1 MADKP
6 KKKLEDRLE
15 SIFSQMPAVDAQGED
30 AEPPG
35 EKPQANE
42 VTSAQPPP
50 AQPQGEPPVQPPTQ
64 YPAPHPQ
71 HPAPPP
77 PPQYPPQQ
85 YPPQQYP
92 PQQYPPQQYPPQQYP
107 PQQYPPQQYPPQQ
120 YPPQQYPPQQ
130 YPPPGWPADQPPP
143 QPGLEHTWVS
153 PPPPVP
159 GTYPPPDPNRPPP
172 AENWPPAPGEMQ
184 AASELAPLD
193 DTADSA
199 AATLEGMAPEQII
212 KAKRLYNEVVL
223 QMCAVADNLA
233 QGIAVD
239 ATPVLRRVEKVIIEL
254 RNDDRMLLAMSH
266 APLAMVERAVGTIR
280 SPEVVLYGVNAMIYG
295 LKIGISLDLA
305 PDKLSYLGMSAV
317 LQNVGYLGMSRDSL
331 PTTPDAVLA
340 TLSER
345 PGEFDRYLNLIN
357 ILHFNVDTVKRIVG
371 IAKFNDSGLTDTYND
386 NLEIKFATLNQICD
400 VFVHL
405 INCRDQGSRLSPHDA
420 MRILSKDLKEQ
431 FHPTYVKLFLNQLTI
446 FPVGTWV
453 RLSTEETA
461 KVVAVNRG
469 YLMRPVVMVVLDK
482 FHHFKPN
489 PERLDLRRSVATYVT
504 EAINDDDLAERF
516 IDLV

>member
-15 SIFSQMPAVDAQGED
+15 SIFSQMPAVDAHGAET
-30 AEPPG
+30 EPPD
-35 EKPQANE
+35 EEPQADE
-42 VTSAQPPP
+42 VPSAQPPP
-50 AQPQGEPPVQPPTQ
+50 AQPPPAQPPPQYPAQHPTQ
-64 YPAPHPQ
+64 YPQPPAPPQ
-71 HPAPPP
+71 QQPPQPYPPPPQPYPPPQQPYPPLPQPYPPPP
-77 PPQYPPQQ
+77 PPQQQ
-85 YPPQQYP
+85 P
-92 PQQYPPQQYPPQQYP
+92 
-107 PQQYPPQQYPPQQ
+107 
-120 YPPQQYPPQQ
+120 
-130 YPPPGWPADQPPP
+130 YPPPPQPYPPPPPQPPP
-143 QPGLEHTWVS
+143 QPGFEHTWVS
-153 PPPPVP
+153 VPTPVP
-159 GTYPPPDPNRPPP
+159 GTYPPPDPNRPPPAPPP

-199 AATLEGMAPEQII
+199 ASTLEGMAPEQII
-212 KAKRLYNEVVL
+212 KAKRLYNEVVM

-233 QGIAVD
+233 QGTAVD

-295 LKIGISLDLA
+295 LKIGISLELA
-305 PDKLSYLGMSAV
+305 PDQLSYLGMSAV
-317 LQNVGYLGMSRDSL
+317 LQNVGYLGMSRDRL

-345 PGEFDRYLNLIN
+345 PGEFDRYLDLIT
-357 ILHFNVDTVKRIVG
+357 ILHFNVDTVKSIVG
-371 IAKFNDSGLTDTYND
+371 IAKFNDSAMTDTYND

-420 MRILSKDLKEQ
+420 MRILSKDLKDQ

-453 RLSTEETA
+453 RLSTGETA

-482 FHHFKPN
+482 FQHFKPT

-504 EAINDDDLAERF
+504 EAINDDDLSERF

>member
-15 SIFSQMPAVDAQGED
+15 SIFSQMPAVDAHGAET
-30 AEPPG
+30 EPPD
-35 EKPQANE
+35 EEPQADE
-42 VTSAQPPP
+42 VPSAQPPP
-50 AQPQGEPPVQPPTQ
+50 AQPPPAQ
-64 YPAPHPQ
+64 
-71 HPAPPP
+71 P
-77 PPQYPPQQ
+77 PPQYPAQHPTQYPQPPA
-85 YPPQQYP
+85 PPQQQP
-92 PQQYPPQQYPPQQYP
+92 PQP
-107 PQQYPPQQYPPQQ
+107 
-120 YPPQQYPPQQ
+120 
-130 YPPPGWPADQPPP
+130 YPPPPQPYPPPPQQPPP
-143 QPGLEHTWVS
+143 QPGFEHTWVS
-153 PPPPVP
+153 VPTPVP
-159 GTYPPPDPNRPPP
+159 GTYPPPDPNRPPPAPPP

-199 AATLEGMAPEQII
+199 ASTLEGMAPEQII
-212 KAKRLYNEVVL
+212 KAKRLYNEVVM

-233 QGIAVD
+233 QGTAVD

-295 LKIGISLDLA
+295 LKIGISLELA
-305 PDKLSYLGMSAV
+305 PDQLSYLGMSAV
-317 LQNVGYLGMSRDSL
+317 LQNVGYLGMSRDRL

-345 PGEFDRYLNLIN
+345 PGEFDRYLDLIT
-357 ILHFNVDTVKRIVG
+357 ILHFNVDTVKSIVG
-371 IAKFNDSGLTDTYND
+371 IAKFNDSAMTDTYND

-420 MRILSKDLKEQ
+420 MRILSKDLKDQ

-453 RLSTEETA
+453 RLSTGETA

-482 FHHFKPN
+482 FQHFKPT

-504 EAINDDDLAERF
+504 EAINDDDLSERF